1 MASPTTIQKLEREI
15 KSKFEKASDQ
25 INLIMAIKME
35 RKLILKIKDSLTNLK
50 AILEE
55 IEKLKNNARLEIKK
69 IKYIAKKELKEVKT
83 EKINK
88 LENLDEKLRLKT

>member
-35 RKLILKIKDSLTNLK
+35 RKLIKKIKDSLTNLK

-55 IEKLKNNARLEIKK
+55 IEKLKNNARLETKK
-69 IKYIAKKELKEVKT
+69 IKYIAKKELKELKT